1 MKSWLIVK
9 RTNLAIEFETKKGEE
24 ITEVKPTPPPEE
36 IKSED
41 EKFGEFF
48 DESIDFRRLKK
59 TIIERLYPTLTNIAN
74 EGTFALVDQHPV
86 MEFAD
91 AGTKEAVFQFIYPR
105 DLKILTME
113 FIWETSAASGNL
125 YWKASFGAMQK
136 GEQSSVRTTGGT
148 LVATPTIGGDL
159 LNYTRMDGVGGI
171 ELRKLKPDD
180 LIGIRLERQGGH
192 ASDTLNDGVGIFGIK
207 ITYI

>member
-1 MKSWLIVK
+1 M
-9 RTNLAIEFETKKGEE
+9 AIEFETEKGEE
-24 ITEVKPTPPPEE
+24 EVELKPTPPPKE
-36 IKSED
+36 IKSE
-41 EKFGEFF
+41 EERFGDLF
-48 DESIDFRRLKK
+48 DEIIDFRRLKK
-59 TIIERLYPTLTNIAN
+59 TIIERLYPILTNTTN
-74 EGTFALVDQHPV
+74 EGTFDLVDHNPV
-86 MEFAD
+86 MEFAN
-91 AGTKEAVFQFIYPR
+91 AATKEAVFQFIYPR

-113 FIWETSAASGNL
+113 FIWRTPAASGNL

-136 GEQSSVRTTGGT
+136 GEESSSRTTGGT
-148 LVATPTIGGDL
+148 LVATPTSGGDL

-192 ASDTLNDGVGIFGIK
+192 ANDTLDDGVDIFGIK

>member
-1 MKSWLIVK
+1 M
-9 RTNLAIEFETKKGEE
+9 AIKFETKKGEE
-24 ITEVKPTPPPEE
+24 ITEVKPTSSPEE
-36 IKSED
+36 IKSEE

-48 DESIDFRRLKK
+48 DEIIDFRRLKK
-59 TIIERLYPTLTNIAN
+59 TIIERLYPTLTNTAN
-74 EGTFALVDQHPV
+74 EGTFALVDQNPV

-91 AGTKEAVFQFIYPR
+91 AGTKEAVFQFIYSR
-105 DLKILTME
+105 DLRILTME
-113 FIWETSAASGNL
+113 FMWRTPAASGNL

-148 LVATPTIGGDL
+148 LVATPTVGADI
-159 LNYTRMDGVGGI
+159 LNYTRMDGAGGI
-171 ELRKLKPDD
+171 ELRTLKPDD

-192 ASDTLNDGVGIFGIK
+192 ANDTLDDGVDIFGIK

>member
-1 MKSWLIVK
+1 MV
-9 RTNLAIEFETKKGEE
+9 IEIEKGEE
-24 ITEVKPTPPPEE
+24 EIMEVKSSPPLED
-36 IKSED
+36 IKSEQ
-41 EKFGEFF
+41 EKFGDLF
-48 DESIDFRRLKK
+48 DETIDFRRLKK
-59 TIIERLYPTLTNIAN
+59 TIIERLYPVVTNTGN
-74 EGTFALVDQHPV
+74 EGTFALVDQNPV

-105 DLKILTME
+105 DFKILTME
-113 FIWETSAASGNL
+113 FMWRSPAASGNL

-136 GEQSSVRTTGGT
+136 GDESSVRTTGGT
-148 LVATPTIGGDL
+148 LVATATSGGDL

-192 ASDTLNDGVGIFGIK
+192 ANDTLDDGVDIFGIK